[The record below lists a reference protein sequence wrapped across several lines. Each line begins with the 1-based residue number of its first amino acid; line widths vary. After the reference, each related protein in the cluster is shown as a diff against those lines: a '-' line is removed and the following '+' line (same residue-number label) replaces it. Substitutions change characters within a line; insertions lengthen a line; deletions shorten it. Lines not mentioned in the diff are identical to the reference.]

1 MFVASSARTVIYY
14 TSSPQDELN

>member
-14 TSSPQDELN
+14 ASSPQDELN